1 MRTTISMA
9 LALSAIVLE
18 SCAPAPVDPDVACR
32 DRTITLNHVRHSS
45 ISITHPI
52 VDMCLGRTLT
62 IRVRP
67 SVAGAGSAPGP
78 ANSGASWLLAVAGDR
93 GSQMAIT
100 VPSSGLEPGAEFE
113 YTLTIPGVGVLD
125 PTIRIIP

>member
-1 MRTTISMA
+1 MRTIISIA
-9 LALSAIVLE
+9 FALSAIALS

-32 DRTITLNHVRHSS
+32 PRTITLNHVRHSS
-45 ISITHPI
+45 IAITHPT

-67 SVAGAGSAPGP
+67 SVAGAESAPGP
-78 ANSGASWLLAVAGDR
+78 ENAGASWLKAVASEG
-93 GSQMAIT
+93 GGQIVIT
-100 VPSSGLEPGAEFE
+100 VPSSGLEPGAEFQ